1 MRLFEQ
7 SRHQSQ
13 QNMKFPEGSP
23 NETQRAKQDY
33 KNKAY
38 GAQVMCTILFLAVLY
53 IAARYEVMGVLRDV
67 SRNDVVASPQTR

>member
-33 KNKAY
+33 KNKSLRRS
-38 GAQVMCTILFLAVLY
+38 GDVHDLVFGRPLY
-53 IAARYEVMGVLRDV
+53 
-67 SRNDVVASPQTR
+67 SRAL